1 MPHSPLRAVELFGG
15 CGGLGLGLARSG
27 FTSEAFLEWDTDA
40 VLTVKH
46 NAARKLEHIR
56 KWNVVQA
63 DVREMKWT
71 DLFGQLALVSGGPP
85 CQPFGIGG
93 LKKGAEDTRDMWPEA
108 IRAVR
113 ETAPAAFLFENVRNL
128 AGPRFRQYLE
138 WIELRLKHVGA
149 IPAPTMEISERQIS
163 MLKKTEVSY
172 FTKCCVVNAADFG
185 APQIRYR
192 VLLAGVAH
200 KLEVSPDRPQQTHS
214 LEALLWD
221 QWVTGD
227 YWHRHSLKV
236 PSDNDIP
243 LRHRAT
249 VERLRSVMIA
259 PPNKAWVTVRDALAD
274 LGEPNGKAN
283 HVHQAGARAYP
294 GHTGSSL
301 DLPAKALKA
310 GDHGVPGG
318 ENMMVRD
325 DGSVR
330 YFTLREAARLVGLP
344 DEYEFCR
351 SWTESMRCLGNAV
364 PVQLGE
370 AAGKWVRKM
379 LKNQSSSSGI
389 PPRPRALTGY
399 LAA

>member
-1 MPHSPLRAVELFGG
+1 VR
-15 CGGLGLGLARSG
+15 
-27 FTSEAFLEWDTDA
+27 
-40 VLTVKH
+40 TVKH
-46 NAARKLEHIR
+46 NAARKLQHIW

-63 DVREMKWT
+63 DVREMQWT
-71 DLFGQLALVSGGPP
+71 SLFGQLALVSGGPP

-113 ETAPAAFLFENVRNL
+113 EAAPTAFLFENVRNL
-128 AGPRFRQYLE
+128 AGPRFRPYLE

-149 IPAPTMEISERQIS
+149 MPSPTMEITERQIS
-163 MLKKTEVSY
+163 ALKKSEAAYS
-172 FTKCCVVNAADFG
+172 TKYCVVNAADFG

-192 VLLAGVAH
+192 VLLAGVAN

-221 QWVTGD
+221 QWITGD
-227 YWHRHSLKV
+227 YWRRHNLNM
-236 PSDNDIP
+236 PSNGSIP

-249 VERLRSVMIA
+249 VERLRSEMI
-259 PPNKAWVTVRDALAD
+259 PPAFKAWITVRDALAD

-283 HVHQAGARAYP
+283 HVYQAGARAYP

-344 DEYEFCR
+344 DDYEFCR

-379 LKNQSSSSGI
+379 LKNQRNSSGTVS
-389 PPRPRALTGY
+389 RPRAMEDY
-399 LAA
+399 MAA